1 MSNKYYVFS
10 DLHGQGRLWEQI
22 KNFKAKD
29 PSIGLVYLGDAC
41 DRGPDG
47 YKIMKEML
55 ADDDIL
61 YIKGNHEDMFVKAA
75 KVISNNY
82 KLTSTFIN
90 PRDIIYKFCYND
102 KVNLHLSNGGI
113 NTLEAWIMDGMSM
126 SIINELETLPTL
138 CKVTNNEGVNLTFS
152 HAGFREEDI
161 NDKHEHI
168 WSRDHFSRK
177 WKDGIMIH
185 GHTPVMSS
193 HMRFFTNQSR
203 EEAYTNP
210 MPQWYAD
217 DTKLDIDT
225 GCFSTNVIY
234 LVNTDTMEMIKLCQE

>member
-10 DLHGQGRLWEQI
+10 DLHGQGKLWEQI

-75 KVISNNY
+75 KALY
-82 KLTSTFIN
+82 KYEVRIGEAEE
-90 PRDIIYKFCYND
+90 IIYDAYYD
-102 KVNLHLSNGGI
+102 EDVNLHFQNGGFS
-113 NTLEAWIMDGMSM
+113 TLVAWIKDGRPMR
-126 SIINELETLPTL
+126 IINELEALPTL
-138 CKVTNNEGVNLTFS
+138 CEVMNNEGVKLTFS
-152 HAGFREEDI
+152 HAGFREENI
-161 NDKHEHI
+161 NDKNEHV

-234 LVNTDTMEMIKLCQE
+234 LVNTDTMEMIKFCQE

>member
-10 DLHGQGRLWEQI
+10 DLHGQGKLWEQI
-22 KNFKAKD
+22 KNFKTKD

-47 YKIMKEML
+47 YRIMKEML

-75 KVISNNY
+75 KALY
-82 KLTSTFIN
+82 EYDA
-90 PRDIIYKFCYND
+90 RMGEAEDIIYDACYNED
-102 KVNLHLSNGGI
+102 VNLHLHNGGFA
-113 NTLEAWIMDGMSM
+113 TLVAWIKDGKPKR
-126 SIINELETLPTL
+126 IINELETLPTL
-138 CKVTNNEGVNLTFS
+138 CKVTNNEGVKLIFS
-152 HAGFREEDI
+152 HAGFREENI
-161 NDKHEHI
+161 NDKNEHV
-168 WSRDHFSRK
+168 WSRDHFARK

-203 EEAYTNP
+203 EEAYSNP
-210 MPQWYAD
+210 QPQWYAD

-234 LVNTDTMEMIKLCQE
+234 LVNTDTMEMIKFCQE

>member
-10 DLHGQGRLWEQI
+10 DLHGQGKLWEQI
-22 KNFKAKD
+22 KNFKARD

-75 KVISNNY
+75 RVISNNY

-90 PRDIIYKFCYND
+90 PRDIIYEFCYND
-102 KVNLHLSNGGI
+102 EVNLHLSNGGI

-152 HAGFREEDI
+152 HAGFREED
-161 NDKHEHI
+161 
-168 WSRDHFSRK
+168 
-177 WKDGIMIH
+177 
-185 GHTPVMSS
+185 
-193 HMRFFTNQSR
+193 TNNK
-203 EEAYTNP
+203 EEAYIEISELINNC
-210 MPQWYAD
+210 
-217 DTKLDIDT
+217 I
-225 GCFSTNVIY
+225 
-234 LVNTDTMEMIKLCQE
+234 IK

>member
-10 DLHGQGRLWEQI
+10 DLHGQGKLWEQI

-75 KVISNNY
+75 KALY
-82 KLTSTFIN
+82 KQGARVGEA
-90 PRDIIYKFCYND
+90 RDIIYDAYYD
-102 KVNLHLSNGGI
+102 EDVNLHLNNGGFS
-113 NTLEAWIMDGMSM
+113 TLMTWVEDGMPM
-126 SIINELETLPTL
+126 GIINELETLPTL
-138 CKVTNNEGVNLTFS
+138 CKVTNNEGVKLTFS

-161 NDKHEHI
+161 NNKEEHV

-193 HMRFFTNQSR
+193 HMRFFTEQSR

-234 LVNTDTMEMIKLCQE
+234 LVNTDTMEMIKFCQE

>member
-10 DLHGQGRLWEQI
+10 DLHGQGKLWEQI

-75 KVISNNY
+75 KALY
-82 KLTSTFIN
+82 KYDARIGEAE
-90 PRDIIYKFCYND
+90 DIIYDAYHNED
-102 KVNLHLSNGGI
+102 VNLHCHNGGFA
-113 NTLEAWIMDGMSM
+113 TLVAWIKDGKPMG
-126 SIINELETLPTL
+126 IINELETLPTL
-138 CKVTNNEGVNLTFS
+138 CKVTNNEGVKLTFS
-152 HAGFREEDI
+152 HAGFREEDT
-161 NDKHEHI
+161 NNKEEHV
-168 WSRDHFSRK
+168 WSRDHFACK

-185 GHTPVMSS
+185 GHTPVTSS

-210 MPQWYAD
+210 TPKWYAD

-234 LVNTDTMEMIKLCQE
+234 LVNTDTMEMIKFCQE